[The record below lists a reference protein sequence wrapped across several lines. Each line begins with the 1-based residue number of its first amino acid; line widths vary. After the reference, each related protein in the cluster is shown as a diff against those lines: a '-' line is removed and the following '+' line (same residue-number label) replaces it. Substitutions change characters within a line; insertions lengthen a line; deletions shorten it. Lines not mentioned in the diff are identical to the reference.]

1 VTAPDRPSASEGVNR
16 PQPARPAIPTRADY
30 RWFTEMPTRWMDND
44 VYGHV
49 NNVTYY
55 SFVDTAVALFL
66 MQNQVLDLATS
77 TEVGL
82 VVETQCRYL
91 APITFPDRVTCGI
104 RCGRLGTASIRYELG
119 VFRNDEETASA
130 EAYFI
135 HVYVA
140 RARQDR
146 PVPLPARLREA
157 ATRLLLPPA

>member
-1 VTAPDRPSASEGVNR
+1 VTAPDRP
-16 PQPARPAIPTRADY
+16 PARPSIPTRADY

-55 SFVDTAVALFL
+55 SFIDTAVALFL

-104 RCGRLGTASIRYELG
+104 RCGRLGTSSIRYELG
-119 VFRNDEETASA
+119 IFRNDEDAASA
-130 EAYFI
+130 EA
-135 HVYVA
+135 
-140 RARQDR
+140 QDR
-146 PVPLPARLREA
+146 AVPLPPRLREA